1 LGLGL
6 GISFFILGGL
16 NIGEIIIFKTKY
28 LFCLSAAVFI
38 LMLAAAVF
46 EIAEKSHRV
55 FWLKFL
61 YFAMWLLMGSAAV
74 ALVLLPLVITWRD
87 FRSHDLELMCVNLG
101 LVLLL
106 WFFKAVIRDWKNRSQ
121 KPVKTQHNNS
131 SQDSYF
137 EGLPRVTHRK
147 KRIDVYFD

>member
-101 LVLLL
+101 L
-106 WFFKAVIRDWKNRSQ
+106 
-121 KPVKTQHNNS
+121 
-131 SQDSYF
+131 
-137 EGLPRVTHRK
+137 GLEK
-147 KRIDVYFD
+147 